1 MKPPA
6 WSSAALVNEQRA
18 AVDRWS
24 RRLIVSPSTG
34 LAIFGAM
41 MLLIAASLAWH
52 WQHGA
57 VIETNVLALL
67 PPAERDPV
75 VAGAVAEYDTQL
87 VRRHIV
93 LVGGQDFAGAR
104 QAAEQLA
111 GTLAQG
117 GQFAEVLLRIDD
129 SEQQAAA
136 RLYHRQRGS
145 LLSPALREKIE
156 REGPAAAIQQARQTL
171 YSPAAAI
178 NSSLLAQD
186 PLLLFYDFIAAQGM
200 GRGSLQLRDGLL
212 TTRHDD
218 RDWIMLQLRL
228 AGDPFAMDLQQ
239 AVVPALDEA
248 VAALRGQHP
257 GIEVVDIGA
266 VRYAKAGVDNALQEV
281 STIGVLS
288 VAGVVLLTLVVF
300 RSPLPLVATL
310 APVVVGAG
318 AALAACWHLFG
329 SIHMLTLV
337 FGTSLLGIAVDYCM
351 HFFSDRLAFGP
362 VWTAT
367 NGLDRII
374 PGITIGLVTTVVGY
388 AGLFASGF
396 PAMQQMAVFS
406 SVGVTAATCCVIWL
420 YPAWVRRP
428 TRRDPTFW
436 LRLSARTL
444 HQLRPR
450 HWRQPALV
458 LLPLLALAA
467 VGLARLES
475 NDDIRLLQ
483 SVPAELR
490 SAEQR
495 LRAITGVT
503 PGSQFLLLRAESEQ
517 QLLEREE
524 SLAPALQQLMS
535 DGAITG
541 FEAISQRLPS
551 LAAQRANREQLRRV
565 AADHAGLAEYADELG
580 LEPALID
587 AWREQIEAGGE
598 GGLTPADWLAS
609 AAGRAQD
616 HLWLGPLARFAE
628 GESGYASLMPLQ
640 GVRDGAA
647 LASLADDHP
656 WLHYVDKVAD
666 LSDLF
671 GRYRERTVWLIAI
684 GYGAILLLLIGRY
697 GWVRGTAVMLPTAL
711 AALLT
716 IAGLGWIGEQL
727 NLFHLLALLLVL
739 GIGID
744 YALFL
749 VEGFDHADAT
759 MLTILLSALSTEL
772 SFGLLA
778 VSDTP
783 AVRAFGLTVFIGVA
797 GSVLLAPL
805 VMGWGGSKR
814 HADAAAPAADR

>member
-1 MKPPA
+1 MS
-6 WSSAALVNEQRA
+6 WSSAALANDQRT

-24 RRLIVSPSTG
+24 RRLIVAPATG
-34 LAIFGAM
+34 LAIFGALL
-41 MLLIAASLAWH
+41 LLIAASLAWH

-75 VAGAVAEYDTQL
+75 VAGAVKQFDAQL
-87 VRRHIV
+87 VRRHLL
-93 LVGGQDFAGAR
+93 LVGGEDFATA
-104 QAAEQLA
+104 QAAAEQLA
-111 GTLAQG
+111 GRLRAADL
-117 GQFAEVLLRIDD
+117 FADVALRLDD

-136 RLYHRQRGS
+136 QLYHRERTR
-145 LLSPALREKIE
+145 LLTPALREKIA
-156 REGPAAAIQQARQTL
+156 REGPAAALRQARQTL
-171 YSPAAAI
+171 YSPTAPV
-178 NSSLLAQD
+178 SSALLAQD

-200 GRGSLQLRDGLL
+200 GSGNLQLRDGLL
-212 TTRHDD
+212 TARHDD

-228 AGDPFAMDLQQ
+228 AGDPFAMDLQEV
-239 AVVPALDEA
+239 VVPALDAA
-248 VAALRGQHP
+248 VAELRRQRP
-257 GIEVVDIGA
+257 GVDIVDIGA
-266 VRYAKAGVDNALQEV
+266 VRYAKAGVDNALREV

-288 VAGVVLLTLVVF
+288 LAGVVLMTLVVF

-310 APVVVGAG
+310 APVAVGAG

-351 HFFSDRLAFGP
+351 HFFSDRLAFGRD
-362 VWTAT
+362 WTAS
-367 NGLDRII
+367 NGLNRIM
-374 PGITIGLVTTVVGY
+374 PGITIGLLTTVVGY

-428 TRRDPTFW
+428 TRRDAGFW

-444 HQLRPR
+444 HLLRPR
-450 HWRQPALV
+450 HWRRPALV

-467 VGLARLES
+467 VGLARLQT

-503 PGSQFLLLRAESEQ
+503 PGTQFLLLRGESEQ

-524 SLAPALQQLMS
+524 ALAPVLQALRTE
-535 DGAITG
+535 GAITG

-551 LAAQRANREQLRRV
+551 LAAQRANLEQLQRI
-565 AADHAGLAEYADELG
+565 AADRAGLAAYADEVG
-580 LEPALID
+580 LAPELIE
-587 AWREQIEAGGE
+587 AWRQQVLATSGD
-598 GGLTPADWLAS
+598 GGLIPAQWLAS
-609 AAGRAQD
+609 AAGRAQA
-616 HLWLGPLARFAE
+616 HLWLGPVAPFAA
-628 GESGYASLMPLQ
+628 GEQGYASLLPLQ
-640 GVRDGAA
+640 GVRDADAVKA
-647 LASLADDHP
+647 LVSQHG
-656 WLHYVDKVAD
+656 WLNYVDKVAD
-666 LSDLF
+666 ISELF
-671 GRYRERTVWLIAI
+671 GRYRERTVWLIAL
-684 GYGAILLLLIGRY
+684 GYGAILVLLVGRY
-697 GWVRGTAVMLPTAL
+697 GWARGTAVMLPTAL

-739 GIGID
+739 GIGVD

-749 VEGFDHADAT
+749 VEGFEHADAT

-805 VMGWGGSKR
+805 VMGWNRKVANTTSL
-814 HADAAAPAADR
+814 PAN